1 MIFSLQEP
9 DGKNMLLTSSPIPR
23 VLLTLTAIASAFVHP
38 TININRKFAPRNSI
52 VVIQASD
59 NDHAIVIDGEC
70 SIIYQINKRLKDCQ
84 LELLSDTSKRQTQ
97 HPQSTVEADNEMRD
111 IDPEQMVHEA
121 ILSSRLHLPF
131 LHRTKLGPSKIVGAG
146 RGLFAIEN
154 IGKGEAITCY
164 PGDAV
169 LYELPSSED
178 EEDDFDETEYD
189 FEDGY
194 DEDEEGTETI
204 CLWGAHVPLADRWDE
219 DRVFDGTE
227 SSSPLTAY
235 AVSVDDHYS
244 IMGHPEFDDNPAYF
258 GHFANDGAG
267 EFGFEE
273 PNSQNNV
280 RAALELGLDTG
291 DEEGL
296 GVEDNIA
303 AYVLRS
309 LEVSNAMHRSLIDQ
323 LHVVTVATRD
333 IEAGEEIFVTYG
345 PDYWVEN
352 SK

>member
-1 MIFSLQEP
+1 M
-9 DGKNMLLTSSPIPR
+9 NMLTSSPIPR
-23 VLLTLTAIASAFVHP
+23 VLLTLTAIATAFVHP
-38 TININRKFAPRNSI
+38 KVNINRKFVPRDAF
-52 VVIQASD
+52 VVIEASD
-59 NDHAIVIDGEC
+59 DEHTNIMDVEC
-70 SIIYQINKRLKDCQ
+70 ECRIISQINKLLKDCQ

-97 HPQSTVEADNEMRD
+97 HPKSTVEADNEMRN
-111 IDPEQMVHEA
+111 IYPEQRVHEA

-131 LHRTKLGPSKIVGAG
+131 LHRTKLGPSKIDGAG

-169 LYELPSSED
+169 LYELPLSE
-178 EEDDFDETEYD
+178 EEEEDFDETEDD

-194 DEDEEGTETI
+194 GEEEEEGTETI
-204 CLWGAHVPLADRWDE
+204 CLWGAHVPVTDRWDE

-227 SSSPLTAY
+227 STSPLTAY

-244 IMGHPEFDDNPAYF
+244 IMGHPELDDNPAYF

-267 EFGFEE
+267 EFAFEE
-273 PNSQNNV
+273 PNSQNSI
-280 RAALELGLDTG
+280 RAALELGLDT
-291 DEEGL
+291 EEEERL
-296 GVEDNIA
+296 GVEANIA
-303 AYVLRS
+303 AYVLNS
-309 LEVSNAMHRSLIDQ
+309 LEVSNAMHRSLVDG

-333 IEAGEEIFVTYG
+333 IVAGEEIFVTYG

>member
-1 MIFSLQEP
+1 M
-9 DGKNMLLTSSPIPR
+9 LTSSPIPI
-23 VLLTLTAIASAFVHP
+23 VLLSLTAIASAFIHP
-38 TININRKFAPRNSI
+38 TINANRKFAPRYSI
-52 VVIQASD
+52 VIQASD
-59 NDHAIVIDGEC
+59 DEQNIIIAGEC
-70 SIIYQINKRLKDCQ
+70 RIVSQISRLLKDSQ
-84 LELLSDTSKRQTQ
+84 LELLSDTSKCRTQ
-97 HPQSTVEADNEMRD
+97 HPQSTVEADNEMRN

-131 LHRTKLGPSKIVGAG
+131 LHRTKLGPSKIAGAG
-146 RGLFAIEN
+146 RGLFATEN
-154 IGKGEAITCY
+154 IAKGEAITCY

-178 EEDDFDETEYD
+178 EEDDFNETEDD

-204 CLWGAHVPLADRWDE
+204 CLWGAHVPIIDRWDE

-227 SSSPLTAY
+227 STSPLTAY

-244 IMGHPEFDDNPAYF
+244 IMGHPELDGNPAYF

-267 EFGFEE
+267 EFAFEG
-273 PNSQNNV
+273 PNSQNNL
-280 RAALELGLDTG
+280 RASLELGLDTG
-291 DEEGL
+291 TDEEL

-303 AYVLRS
+303 AYVLKS
-309 LEVSNAMHRSLIDQ
+309 LEVSNAMHKSLVDG

-333 IEAGEEIFVTYG
+333 IVAGEEIFVTYG